1 MGGGGGMRRSEP
13 FLRII
18 ICKFGKVLM
27 WKVSSDSE
35 LGGGVEWNG
44 GRSIIQIGQ
53 MKGLTFYEYN
63 EVSDPATFLLH
74 PVNSNRI

>member
-1 MGGGGGMRRSEP
+1 
-13 FLRII
+13 
-18 ICKFGKVLM
+18 M